1 MTGTGPKILLPNS
14 YANEVKTN
22 PNLSL
27 DKAFAKVRREL
38 KISRTGSI
46 YEPTS

>member
-14 YANEVKTN
+14 YANEVKNN

-27 DKAFAKVRREL
+27 DKAFAKVGGAKYRIIHE
-38 KISRTGSI
+38 
-46 YEPTS
+46 